1 MTIFQDKTP
10 VDFVIVGAGGAG
22 GVVAKELSSA
32 GFQVVVLEQGPR
44 FGEQDFEHDELKF
57 KNIFNPPFIGRDFL
71 TNDHSLQPNTFRKT
85 EGEKAE
91 LSNFVQYGRCVGGG
105 TVHFSANYWRFH
117 ESDFC
122 ERSCWGAV
130 AGADLANWPITYA
143 DLEPYYTK
151 AEWELGVSGQAGANP
166 FDPPRSKPYPLPPM
180 PVKSAGVLLEKGARK
195 LGLHAYPAP
204 LAILS
209 QPYQGRSACAHCGY
223 CTFFGCEW
231 GAKSSTLATVLRVAE
246 KTGRCEIR
254 ANSYVRKISVG
265 PSGRVDGAIYFDKQ
279 KREHFQ
285 RARAVVV
292 CANGAETPR
301 LLLVSKS
308 SLFPQ
313 GLANSTG
320 LVGKFFMVEL
330 GSFAIGTF
338 EHPVNEYK
346 SVQVTRVVQDFY
358 ESDPKRGFYGGGG
371 IDFRFLF
378 YPIGFALDGLS
389 PDTPRW
395 GADFKKALR
404 NNFTRTVTAFGS
416 TTSLPIE
423 SNTITLDPEVKDAW
437 GLPALRV
444 TYKAHPDDFKTMNFF
459 TEKSLDLLEAAGA
472 KSKWGFPVVDIGAS
486 VHLMG
491 TCRMGNDPARS
502 VVDKYHRAHDVQ
514 NLFIV
519 DGSSFVTSGRN
530 QPTCTIQALAYRAA
544 DHIARIARNGSILSP
559 V

>member
-1 MTIFQDKTP
+1 M
-10 VDFVIVGAGGAG
+10 
-22 GVVAKELSSA
+22 
-32 GFQVVVLEQGPR
+32 
-44 FGEQDFEHDELKF
+44 
-57 KNIFNPPFIGRDFL
+57 
-71 TNDHSLQPNTFRKT
+71 
-85 EGEKAE
+85 
-91 LSNFVQYGRCVGGG
+91 
-105 TVHFSANYWRFH
+105 
-117 ESDFC
+117 
-122 ERSCWGAV
+122 
-130 AGADLANWPITYA
+130 
-143 DLEPYYTK
+143 
-151 AEWELGVSGQAGANP
+151 
-166 FDPPRSKPYPLPPM
+166 
-180 PVKSAGVLLEKGARK
+180 
-195 LGLHAYPAP
+195 
-204 LAILS
+204 
-209 QPYQGRSACAHCGY
+209 
-223 CTFFGCEW
+223 
-231 GAKSSTLATVLRVAE
+231 
-246 KTGRCEIR
+246 
-254 ANSYVRKISVG
+254 G
-265 PSGRVDGAIYFDKQ
+265 PSGRVDGVIYFDKQ
-279 KREHFQ
+279 RREHFQ

-301 LLLVSKS
+301 LLLVSES

-313 GLANSTG
+313 GLANSSG
-320 LVGKFFMVEL
+320 LVGKFFMVDL

-338 EHPVNEYK
+338 EHPVNEFK

-378 YPIGFALDGLS
+378 YPIGFALHGLS

-416 TTSLPIE
+416 TTSLPVE

-444 TYKAHPDDFKTMNFF
+444 TYKAHPDDFKTMDFF

-472 KSKWGFPVVDIGAS
+472 KSKWGFPVVDIGAT

-491 TCRMGNDPARS
+491 TCRMGDDPARS

-544 DHIARIARNGSILSP
+544 DHIARMAKSGSIPSP